1 MRFLTGIMALA
12 AVFALLA
19 GPSAAAFAED
29 DGGKKADMQSM
40 TQESSNPV
48 GKLWMI
54 TNQFNF
60 NLQQSPKGQLFR
72 EPHLQFN
79 WNFQP
84 VMTFDLSNDLRLITR
99 PVLPVYST
107 PYAAGPHT
115 VKNVSGLGD
124 AEFMAMLTP
133 VSNSKFLWGVGPTAV
148 FPTATDTHLGAGK
161 WQLGGAL
168 AAVYM
173 DEKWVAGIFPQQWWS
188 IGGDPDRSGVSLT
201 KAQYFL
207 WYSPAPTWQ
216 VGMSPNI
223 LIDWLQ
229 KKSEDAVTL
238 PIGLGVAKLVM
249 LGELPVK
256 IAVEADYSVIR
267 PRNMVGTEWTFR
279 LSITPIIPKLF

>member
-1 MRFLTGIMALA
+1 MRFRTRIMVLA
-12 AVFALLA
+12 AVLALLSGLAA
-19 GPSAAAFAED
+19 GALASD
-29 DGGKKADMQSM
+29 DGGKKPDMQSM

-60 NLQQSPKGQLFR
+60 NLQQSPTGKLFR
-72 EPHLQFN
+72 DPHLQFN

-84 VMTFDLSNDLRLITR
+84 VMTFDLSDDLRLITR
-99 PVLPVYST
+99 PLLPVYST
-107 PYAAGPHT
+107 PYAAGPHS
-115 VKNVSGLGD
+115 VKDVFGLGD
-124 AEFMAMLTP
+124 AELMAMLSP
-133 VSNSKFLWGVGPTAV
+133 VSDSNFFWGVGPTAV
-148 FPTATDTHLGAGK
+148 FPTATDKHLGAGK

-173 DEKWVAGIFPQQWWS
+173 DERWVAGIFPQQWWS

-216 VGMSPNI
+216 VGMSPNV
-223 LIDWLQ
+223 LIDWEQ
-229 KKSEDAVTL
+229 KKAENAVTL
-238 PIGLGVAKLVM
+238 PIGLGVAKLVT

-267 PRNMVGTEWTFR
+267 PRHMVGTEWTFR
-279 LSITPIIPKLF
+279 LTITPIIPKLF